1 MRFDKEFIQVSGL
14 DFFPQDRWREGILY
28 FVNGILA
35 DEDRVMYR
43 PKISIGDVGLTLDAE
58 NGCYSFWG
66 YDTNIVPP
74 VVDEATFTLTVGA
87 SQVEV
92 EHALLR
98 FVKNNKIR
106 MLTLRMPMRGGLAA
120 HDDELRMCELVF
132 WKGRERS
139 FLGITWRYV
148 T

>member
-1 MRFDKEFIQVSGL
+1 MDSAFIQVSGL
-14 DFFPQDRWREGILY
+14 NTFPQHRWREGILY

-43 PKISIGDVGLTLDAE
+43 PKISLGDVGLCLDAE
-58 NGCYSFWG
+58 NERYSFWG
-66 YDTNIVPP
+66 FDTNVVPP
-74 VVDEATFTLTVGA
+74 VVDKAFTLAVGA

-98 FVKNNKIR
+98 FVKNGKIR
-106 MLTLRMPMRGGLAA
+106 MLTLRMPVRGGGVVLE
-120 HDDELRMCELVF
+120 DGPLMSELVF